1 MQKTKDTPARKS
13 DTIEPA
19 ALAAQYLRLF
29 ARHLPAMSDFDN
41 FMDGLQRLVGE
52 DSYLMGFAE
61 LGDASS
67 DVTKLPG
74 FENLGENETVVS
86 VCGRNG
92 NHGFIQYSGRSDGGA
107 FDAGDMHLMGAVA
120 GFISLLASQAC
131 EFREQSRAAK
141 VLQYLI
147 NQLPLGAVCYGAD
160 GALIV
165 QSKMAIHLLGESGGA
180 TLSAMA
186 RDAECFR
193 HGSEKLHVE
202 VDGKLLYVEG
212 RRLAI
217 DGQLTVTT
225 FVLHDLSEYQYKLT
239 DDLEREALR
248 TDAKGTPLTL
258 AVLQTVPGALP
269 GILFHLLKESAD
281 DLQIPKSAIH
291 PLDAFR
297 CACLFPGKLLRSAR
311 VIMKAVVGGSDQV
324 GRLSLLQYQTGEGNE
339 APAEYLLE
347 RADQT
352 MEPKENALLPRVLVL
367 DPYFGVSEALRVATA
382 EVCHIYAVPTLEE
395 TLLRIES
402 GTYDG
407 LFLGLDDCGA
417 EALSAIH
424 ESVMGVEE
432 DFRLFYLSYKQ
443 ASMARVAARLDD
455 DAIVFQKPFSTDEVC
470 ETLSMNLI

>member
-1 MQKTKDTPARKS
+1 
-13 DTIEPA
+13 
-19 ALAAQYLRLF
+19 
-29 ARHLPAMSDFDN
+29 
-41 FMDGLQRLVGE
+41 
-52 DSYLMGFAE
+52 
-61 LGDASS
+61 
-67 DVTKLPG
+67 
-74 FENLGENETVVS
+74 
-86 VCGRNG
+86 
-92 NHGFIQYSGRSDGGA
+92 
-107 FDAGDMHLMGAVA
+107 
-120 GFISLLASQAC
+120 
-131 EFREQSRAAK
+131 
-141 VLQYLI
+141 
-147 NQLPLGAVCYGAD
+147 
-160 GALIV
+160 
-165 QSKMAIHLLGESGGA
+165 
-180 TLSAMA
+180 
-186 RDAECFR
+186 
-193 HGSEKLHVE
+193 
-202 VDGKLLYVEG
+202 
-212 RRLAI
+212 
-217 DGQLTVTT
+217 
-225 FVLHDLSEYQYKLT
+225 
-239 DDLEREALR
+239 
-248 TDAKGTPLTL
+248 
-258 AVLQTVPGALP
+258 
-269 GILFHLLKESAD
+269 
-281 DLQIPKSAIH
+281 
-291 PLDAFR
+291 
-297 CACLFPGKLLRSAR
+297 
-311 VIMKAVVGGSDQV
+311 MKAVVGGSDQV